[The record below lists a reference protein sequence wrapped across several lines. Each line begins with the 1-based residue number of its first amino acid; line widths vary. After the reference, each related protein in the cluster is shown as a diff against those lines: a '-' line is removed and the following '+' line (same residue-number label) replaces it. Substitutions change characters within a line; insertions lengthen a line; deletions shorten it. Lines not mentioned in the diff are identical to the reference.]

1 MITAGID
8 IGTNTVRMIVAD
20 VKNGKIVQIIHQNR
34 AVTRLGEGFIKTGL
48 LSDEA
53 IKRTAD
59 AVIKFHSEALSHKP
73 ERVKCCATSAVREA
87 KNGQVFIDLLK
98 KHGITIE
105 IIDGEMEG
113 KLTCMGVMSGLNVEN
128 EPSLIVDI
136 GGGSTELT
144 YWDGKDVSFAKSYK
158 LGVVKLADLYNF
170 KDVCSDELLL
180 EVKRYVS
187 EFIADFDFSI
197 PIKNIIA
204 TAGTPTTLAAI
215 DMQMEVYDY
224 RKVNGYILSKSTLEK
239 LIKLL
244 SSKSFEERK
253 QIKGLEAGRED
264 LIIPGSLILDV
275 LLEKFKKNSFIVSD
289 FGLREGIAIAA
300 SL

>member
-8 IGTNTVRMIVAD
+8 IGTNTVRMIVAE
-20 VKNGKIVQIIHQNR
+20 VKNLKIDSIIHQNR

-53 IKRTAD
+53 IRRTAD
-59 AVIKFHSEALSHKP
+59 AVIKFYNEAIIHSP
-73 ERVKCCATSAVREA
+73 EKIKCCATSAVREA
-87 KNGQVFIDLLK
+87 KNGSIFIDLLK
-98 KHGITIE
+98 SHNISIE

-113 KLTCMGVMSGLNVEN
+113 KLTCMGVMSGLNIED

-144 YWDGKDVSFAKSYK
+144 FWNGKTLSFAKSYK
-158 LGVVKLADLYNF
+158 IGVVKLADLYNF
-170 KDVCSDELLL
+170 KDPCSDELLL

-187 EFIADFDFSI
+187 EFISDFDFSI
-197 PIKNIIA
+197 NLKNIIA

-224 RKVNGYILSKSTLEK
+224 KKVNGYIISKVKLNK

-244 SSKSFEERK
+244 SSKSFDERK
-253 QIKGLEAGRED
+253 NIKGLEAGRED
-264 LIIPGSLILDV
+264 LIIPGSLILDL
-275 LLEKFKKNSFIVSD
+275 LLEKFHKDSFIVSD